1 MGKEI
6 VKRKN
11 KKKLAKRLIALVVS
25 MMLILTALLLM
36 VAAILNWVAFR
47 NLYHDKTLQIA
58 GTASEMADSE
68 YLKELNDAVST
79 DEFRIVSMAARMNG
93 DMSLITDWLE
103 ENGLLD
109 KFETEIGKLTAIC
122 NEMSAEYIYIQV
134 IKDGKCITLLDPND
148 PINSLG
154 VIEDL
159 TDSAFEEVEENAE
172 VEPIRTKTKFGW
184 LLTGGE
190 PVYNDN
196 GEAFA
201 IAFCDLDV
209 TDMMEN
215 MIRFMIIN
223 GLIGM
228 VMVAIVIFVMSI
240 SVKKRITSPIEQLT
254 DAVEDFGTNEEGYT
268 KDKIVTL
275 DIRTGDEI
283 EELCHATHFMQTS
296 IIDYM
301 DNLTAVTA
309 EKERIGAELDVA
321 TRIQASMLPRI
332 YPAFPERS
340 EFDIYASMDPA
351 KEVGGDFYD
360 YFLIDDDHLG
370 LVIADVSGKGIPAS
384 LFMMMSKIIISNF
397 AQMGLSPAEV
407 LERTND
413 RICDGNDEDMFVTVW
428 FGILELSTGHIVAGN
443 AGHEYP
449 MVKGKDGEFKIYE
462 DSHDFVIGGMEGMPY
477 SQYEFDLEKG
487 GTLFVYTDGCP
498 EATDANNELF
508 GTDRML
514 EALNKNP
521 DANPKEL
528 LENMRSAVDEFV
540 GAAPQFDDLTMMAIK
555 LF

>member
-1 MGKEI
+1 
-6 VKRKN
+6 
-11 KKKLAKRLIALVVS
+11 
-25 MMLILTALLLM
+25 
-36 VAAILNWVAFR
+36 
-47 NLYHDKTLQIA
+47 
-58 GTASEMADSE
+58 
-68 YLKELNDAVST
+68 
-79 DEFRIVSMAARMNG
+79 
-93 DMSLITDWLE
+93 
-103 ENGLLD
+103 
-109 KFETEIGKLTAIC
+109 
-122 NEMSAEYIYIQV
+122 
-134 IKDGKCITLLDPND
+134 
-148 PINSLG
+148 
-154 VIEDL
+154 
-159 TDSAFEEVEENAE
+159 
-172 VEPIRTKTKFGW
+172 
-184 LLTGGE
+184 
-190 PVYNDN
+190 
-196 GEAFA
+196 
-201 IAFCDLDV
+201 
-209 TDMMEN
+209 
-215 MIRFMIIN
+215 
-223 GLIGM
+223 
-228 VMVAIVIFVMSI
+228 
-240 SVKKRITSPIEQLT
+240 
-254 DAVEDFGTNEEGYT
+254 
-268 KDKIVTL
+268 
-275 DIRTGDEI
+275 
-283 EELCHATHFMQTS
+283 MQTS

-340 EFDIYASMDPA
+340 EFDVYASMDPA

-443 AGHEYP
+443 AGHKYP
-449 MVKGKDGEFKIYE
+449 MVRGKDGEFKIYE

-514 EALNKNP
+514 EALNKNH